1 MTLPLIILA
10 AVSVVAGLIPF
21 GEYVTWNR
29 EAYEIHINWTV
40 AGTSIVTALI
50 GIGLATVMYRKEN
63 NMPELAYQS
72 TYSSLCAKG
81 MEEGSD
87 YILRVAGTGMPKMMV
102 F

>member
-1 MTLPLIILA
+1 MYPKEMCKMYDFN
-10 AVSVVAGLIPF
+10 V
-21 GEYVTWNR
+21 
-29 EAYEIHINWTV
+29 INDRRNTNSLKFDF
-40 AGTSIVTALI
+40 A
-50 GIGLATVMYRKEN
+50 KEN

-72 TYSSLCAKG
+72 TYSALCAKG